1 MEDLGMTRHSA
12 KVVRVSDGGVA
23 YTRDCSTNKFTVFTF
38 GKIAGYRGQ
47 TAKELGLRRGKT
59 VTVEYNDDNEVFSV
73 VI

>member
-1 MEDLGMTRHSA
+1 MTKHRA
-12 KVVRVSDGGVA
+12 EVVRVSDGGVA
-23 YTRDCSTNKFTVFTF
+23 YTKDCLTNEFTVFTF
-38 GKIAGYRGQ
+38 GKIVGYRGQ